1 MLILAVEESTMSVGR
16 ARASAP
22 NSACR
27 IRVSGRLATVRYD
40 TVPYLH
46 TCTHNVYYH
55 LDYARGSSPLST
67 GFLPSSDFRNC
78 VCRFSVAR
86 CSSNS
91 LHACRRDAE
100 IEGRRHPTRDCAA

>member
-46 TCTHNVYYH
+46 TCTHRRV
-55 LDYARGSSPLST
+55 LSPRLCAGFVST
-67 GFLPSSDFRNC
+67 LNWIST
-78 VCRFSVAR
+78 
-86 CSSNS
+86 
-91 LHACRRDAE
+91 LQ
-100 IEGRRHPTRDCAA
+100 